1 MRFQPKGTSKSNIL
15 AILIQMLLYQI
26 FLEMSCSRSSGAS
39 REHLSI
45 LFKFDKTCKKNQSLK
60 LVKTCNK
67 SILSKAGPCKET
79 HRLAPQ
85 KWQYKSYQIPV
96 CHNFNCFLAEL
107 KGLLSVEYRQG
118 LLFIGHLCLHLDQFL
133 KGDHNLKT
141 NLFQQVNSFFDL
153 QAGFYGL
160 VSLTQRRITTGILA
174 GTFLLVIVLHA
185 LFLC

>member
-1 MRFQPKGTSKSNIL
+1 
-15 AILIQMLLYQI
+15 MLLYQI

-85 KWQYKSYQIPV
+85 KWQYKSYLIL
-96 CHNFNCFLAEL
+96 CYFFTIFLQNSKDYYVWNL
-107 KGLLSVEYRQG
+107 GRDFYLLDTCVFISTRLLPQKRQYISYRISVSS
-118 LLFIGHLCLHLDQFL
+118 
-133 KGDHNLKT
+133 
-141 NLFQQVNSFFDL
+141 FQQIIE
-153 QAGFYGL
+153 
-160 VSLTQRRITTGILA
+160 RRPQLEDKI
-174 GTFLLVIVLHA
+174 F
-185 LFLC
+185 